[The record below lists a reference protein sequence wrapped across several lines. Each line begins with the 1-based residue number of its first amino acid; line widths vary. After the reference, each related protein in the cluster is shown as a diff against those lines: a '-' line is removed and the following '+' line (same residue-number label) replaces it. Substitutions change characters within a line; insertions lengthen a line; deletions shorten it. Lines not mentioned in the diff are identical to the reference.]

1 MCLERSVILNKN
13 VRKRKFCFF
22 FLFLVGVLVFS
33 NIVYSDSINNSRA
46 FDDTREIFNEIVEEN
61 GTVKHVLKYDLDY
74 FRPYYG
80 SSSMLG
86 QVVDFVVSKTGL
98 G

>member
-1 MCLERSVILNKN
+1 MSKN
-13 VRKRKFCFF
+13 VRKRKLCFF

-33 NIVYSDSINNSRA
+33 SIAYSDSINNSRA
-46 FDDTREIFNEIVEEN
+46 FDETEEIFNKVVEEN

-80 SSSMLG
+80 SSS
-86 QVVDFVVSKTGL
+86 V
-98 G
+98 